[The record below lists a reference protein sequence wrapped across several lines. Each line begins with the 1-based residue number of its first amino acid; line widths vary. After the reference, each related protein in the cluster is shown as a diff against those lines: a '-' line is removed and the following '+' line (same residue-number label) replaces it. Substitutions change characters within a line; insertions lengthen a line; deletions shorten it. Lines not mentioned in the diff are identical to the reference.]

1 MHKNNIIKLLNLQV
15 KSLNL
20 KDFFIEFVNNSLIIH
35 ISKKISQHDKE
46 NSFRMQKL
54 W

>member
-20 KDFFIEFVNNSLIIH
+20 KDFFIASSEKVNASTLRSNGFYSYNY
-35 ISKKISQHDKE
+35 S
-46 NSFRMQKL
+46 
-54 W
+54 